1 MSRTTQEKF
10 FDALEVIAATY
21 KAVVIRDAEYSNTGS
36 IRIEPEVGF
45 DTIVSFKYGF
55 QTGYASFR
63 DCRPGFG
70 NPKVEGGR
78 NLYHV
83 TPDQMQGVLDRIAA
97 IVKAARG

>member
-10 FDALEVIAATY
+10 LDALEVIAATY
-21 KAVVIRDAEYSNTGS
+21 KCEVVRDAEYSNTGS

-45 DTIVSFKYGF
+45 DTIVSFKYSF

-70 NPKVEGGR
+70 NPKVEGGH

-83 TPDQMQGVLDRIAA
+83 TPDQMQGVLVRIAT
-97 IVKAARG
+97 ILGSRR